1 MCIGRGRAAKVGSS
15 RRLVGI
21 VTEEM
26 NASRLAR
33 GEEGNNSH
41 YVYLARRSSEGV
53 T

>member
-21 VTEEM
+21 VTGKM

-33 GEEGNNSH
+33 GEEGKSLH
-41 YVYLARRSSEGV
+41 YVYLAKRSNEGV
-53 T
+53 I